1 MDEAVSDNANEVGSR
16 PSGRGGSK
24 ISSRSSE
31 HSIAKLM
38 ETLQATAGG
47 NAVPPTPSPSL
58 QSLKNQTTSV
68 TSVDEQP
75 QVSVSMA
82 QSMPA
87 SMLAN
92 QLQVRLKKS
101 PLKSRRTKK
110 ATVQNCFQI
119 RNNVLNYFCDSF
131 QLFLFTILRHL

>member
-1 MDEAVSDNANEVGSR
+1 VLWKEVQLMDEAVSDNANEVGSR

-47 NAVPPTPSPSL
+47 SAVPPTPSPSL

-87 SMLAN
+87 SMLTN
-92 QLQVRLKKS
+92 QLQV
-101 PLKSRRTKK
+101 
-110 ATVQNCFQI
+110 QD
-119 RNNVLNYFCDSF
+119 RNQKISVLLSVAQRCSALLSIA
-131 QLFLFTILRHL
+131 QHCSALLSITQRC

>member
-47 NAVPPTPSPSL
+47 SAVPPTPSPSL

-87 SMLAN
+87 SMLTN
-92 QLQVRLKKS
+92 QLQVRERNQKNYHCSALLS
-101 PLKSRRTKK
+101 ITQHCSALLCIDQHCS
-110 ATVQNCFQI
+110 ALLSVVQ
-119 RNNVLNYFCDSF
+119 
-131 QLFLFTILRHL
+131 H

>member
-92 QLQVRLKKS
+92 QLQVRLK
-101 PLKSRRTKK
+101 
-110 ATVQNCFQI
+110 
-119 RNNVLNYFCDSF
+119 NYIIS
-131 QLFLFTILRHL
+131 IEK

>member
-110 ATVQNCFQI
+110 GTVQNCLQT
-119 RNNVLNYFCDSF
+119 RKYVLN
-131 QLFLFTILRHL
+131 

>member
-87 SMLAN
+87 SMLTN

-101 PLKSRRTKK
+101 PLKSRHTKK

-119 RNNVLNYFCDSF
+119 RNNVLN
-131 QLFLFTILRHL
+131 

>member
-101 PLKSRRTKK
+101 PLKSRSTKK